1 MECIKVPM
9 SLTADNSTTG
19 EDFLGQLGPFF
30 VSLTPTEWLLLK
42 VGIFIVV
49 VVVAFVLDKVLR
61 RSISKYGKRVK
72 MEPHA
77 TNILKLV
84 VRLLVATGAVISVLV
99 LFEVPT
105 DLFLA
110 GGALT
115 GTAIG
120 FASTQTIGNFLA
132 GFYIMIS
139 RPFMVRD
146 YVKIGDVEGEVKEIT
161 INYTK
166 IYTPTYNITEIPN
179 KKVLD
184 SIILNYSGRKDIID
198 YSFKMGFPHLE
209 NRTNKQMIEDCI
221 KPTIDKFYE
230 KYKEVLPKK
239 PEASMLSMDRLG
251 REVNIRIYFPE
262 GKINDFYDLQ
272 PELMRDIVH
281 CWDKFKVDKCDES
294 CSS

>member
-1 MECIKVPM
+1 MFPAF
-9 SLTADNSTTG
+9 LTTDN
-19 EDFLGQLGPFF
+19 LILA
-30 VSLTPTEWLLLK
+30 
-42 VGIFIVV
+42 GIAIVIVV
-49 VVVAFVLDKVLR
+49 VAVVLDKVIR
-61 RSISKYGKRVK
+61 RSIAQYGKKVD

-77 TNILKLV
+77 INILKLV
-84 VRLLVATGAVISVLV
+84 VRILVAAGGVIALMV

-105 DLFLA
+105 GLFVT

-120 FASTQTIGNFLA
+120 FASTQTVGNFLA

-139 RPFMVRD
+139 RPFMVSD

-179 KKVLD
+179 RKVLD
-184 SIILNYSGRKDIID
+184 SIILNYSGKKNIID
-198 YSFKMGFPHLE
+198 YSFKMGFPHLD
-209 NRTNKQMIEDCI
+209 NRTNKQMLEDCI
-221 KPTIDKFYE
+221 NPTIEKFYK
-230 KYKEVLPKK
+230 KYKDALPKK

-251 REVNIRIYFPE
+251 REVSIRMYFPE
-262 GKINDFYDLQ
+262 GKINQFYDLQ

-281 CWDKFKVDKCDES
+281 CWDKFKADKCNGN
-294 CSS
+294 C

>member
-1 MECIKVPM
+1 MFPVF
-9 SLTADNSTTG
+9 LT
-19 EDFLGQLGPFF
+19 
-30 VSLTPTEWLLLK
+30 TEQIIDILIAL
-42 VGIFIVV
+42 VIIVV
-49 VVVAFVLDKVLR
+49 TFALDKLIR
-61 RSISKYGKRVK
+61 RSISQYGKRVN

-77 TNILKLV
+77 INILKLV
-84 VRLLVATGAVISVLV
+84 ARLIVVTAGIVALMS
-99 LFEVPT
+99 LFNVST
-105 DLFLA
+105 DWFL
-110 GGALT
+110 GFSALT

-184 SIILNYSGRKDIID
+184 SIILNYSGKVNIID

-209 NRTNKQMIEDCI
+209 NKTCKQLLEECI
-221 KPTIDKFYE
+221 KPTIENY
-230 KYKEVLPKK
+230 YKKHKDILPKK
-239 PEASMLSMDRLG
+239 PEASMLTMDRLG
-251 REVNIRIYFPE
+251 RELNIRMFFPE

-272 PELMRDIVH
+272 PELMQEIVN
-281 CWDKFKVDKCDES
+281 CWDTFKSEKCS
-294 CSS
+294 

>member
-1 MECIKVPM
+1 MFPAF
-9 SLTADNSTTG
+9 LNGDNLFHAG
-19 EDFLGQLGPFF
+19 
-30 VSLTPTEWLLLK
+30 VA
-42 VGIFIVV
+42 VVIVA
-49 VVVAFVLDKVLR
+49 VAFVLDKLIR
-61 RSISKYGKRVK
+61 RSISKYGKRVN

-77 TNILKLV
+77 VNVLKLV
-84 VRLLVATGAVISVLV
+84 ARIVVAVSAIVAFMGLFNVGTDWFLGIS
-99 LFEVPT
+99 
-105 DLFLA
+105 
-110 GGALT
+110 ALT

-184 SIILNYSGRKDIID
+184 SIILNYSGKKDIID

-221 KPTIDKFYE
+221 KPTIEKFYK
-230 KYKEVLPKK
+230 KYKDVLPKT

-251 REVNIRIYFPE
+251 REINVRMFFPE
-262 GKINDFYDLQ
+262 GKINEFYDLQ

-281 CWDKFKVDKCDES
+281 CWDKFKVDKCD
-294 CSS
+294 C

>member
-1 MECIKVPM
+1 MFPAFLN
-9 SLTADNSTTG
+9 SDN
-19 EDFLGQLGPFF
+19 
-30 VSLTPTEWLLLK
+30 LLLA
-42 VGIFIVV
+42 GITVVIVA
-49 VVVAFVLDKVLR
+49 VAFVLDKLIR
-61 RSISKYGKRVK
+61 RSITKYGKRVN

-77 TNILKLV
+77 INVLKLV
-84 VRLLVATGAVISVLV
+84 ARILVTVSAVVAFMGLFKVGTDWFLGIS
-99 LFEVPT
+99 
-105 DLFLA
+105 
-110 GGALT
+110 ALT

-166 IYTPTYNITEIPN
+166 VYTPTYNITEIPN

-184 SIILNYSGRKDIID
+184 SIIINYSGKKDIID
-198 YSFKMGFPHLE
+198 YSFKMGFPHLD

-221 KPTIDKFYE
+221 KPTIEKFYK
-230 KYKEVLPKK
+230 KYKDILLKK

-251 REVNIRIYFPE
+251 REINVRMFFPE

-281 CWDKFKVDKCDES
+281 CWDKFKVDKCD
-294 CSS
+294 C

>member
-1 MECIKVPM
+1 MLETLL
-9 SLTADNSTTG
+9 SADNIILEAIIAIVIIVVAVVLDKLIRRTISNYG
-19 EDFLGQLGPFF
+19 KRVEMEPHAINVLRL
-30 VSLTPTEWLLLK
+30 VAR
-42 VGIFIVV
+42 IVV
-49 VVVAFVLDKVLR
+49 VVSAVVAFMGLFQVGADWFLG
-61 RSISKYGKRVK
+61 IS
-72 MEPHA
+72 
-77 TNILKLV
+77 
-84 VRLLVATGAVISVLV
+84 
-99 LFEVPT
+99 
-105 DLFLA
+105 
-110 GGALT
+110 ALT

-198 YSFKMGFPHLE
+198 YTFKMGFPHLA

-230 KYKEVLPKK
+230 KYKDVLPKK
-239 PEASMLSMDRLG
+239 PEASMLTMDRLG
-251 REVNIRIYFPE
+251 REVNIRMFFPE
-262 GKINDFYDLQ
+262 GRINEFYDIQ

-281 CWDKFKVDKCDES
+281 CWDKFKTDKCNE
-294 CSS
+294 C

>member
-1 MECIKVPM
+1 VSNVFPAF
-9 SLTADNSTTG
+9 LNANNLFLAGTA
-19 EDFLGQLGPFF
+19 
-30 VSLTPTEWLLLK
+30 
-42 VGIFIVV
+42 IVI
-49 VVVAFVLDKVLR
+49 VVVAFVLDKLIR
-61 RSISKYGKRVK
+61 RSISKYGKRVD

-77 TNILKLV
+77 VNILKLV
-84 VRLLVATGAVISVLV
+84 SRIIVAVSGIVAFMGLFNVGTDWFLGIS
-99 LFEVPT
+99 
-105 DLFLA
+105 
-110 GGALT
+110 ALT

-179 KKVLD
+179 RKVLD
-184 SIILNYSGRKDIID
+184 SIILNYSGKKNIID
-198 YSFKMGFPHLE
+198 YSFKMGFPHLT

-221 KPTIDKFYE
+221 KPTIEKFYK
-230 KYKEVLPKK
+230 KYKDVLPKK
-239 PEASMLSMDRLG
+239 PEASMLTMDRLG
-251 REVNIRIYFPE
+251 REVNVRMFFPE
-262 GKINDFYDLQ
+262 GRINEFYDLQ

-281 CWDKFKVDKCDES
+281 CWDKFKVDKCDGN
-294 CSS
+294 C

>member
-1 MECIKVPM
+1 MF
-9 SLTADNSTTG
+9 LTADNSTKIEGFWDTIFLDLTG
-19 EDFLGQLGPFF
+19 TQKIILQLGI
-30 VSLTPTEWLLLK
+30 LL
-42 VGIFIVV
+42 VI

-61 RSISKYGKRVK
+61 RTIGKYGKKVD

-77 TNILKLV
+77 INIMKLV
-84 VRLLVATGAVISVLV
+84 VRLLVATGAVISILV
-99 LFEVPT
+99 LFQVPT

-120 FASTQTIGNFLA
+120 FASTQTVGNFLA

-198 YSFKMGFPHLE
+198 YSFKMGFPHLDD
-209 NRTNKQMIEDCI
+209 RTNKQMIEDCI

-230 KYKEVLPKK
+230 KYKDILTKK
-239 PEASMLSMDRLG
+239 PEASMLTMDRLG
-251 REVNIRIYFPE
+251 REVSIRMYFPE
-262 GKINDFYDLQ
+262 GRINEFYDLQ

-281 CWDKFKVDKCDES
+281 CWDKFKANKCDEN
-294 CSS
+294 CST

>member
-1 MECIKVPM
+1 MVP
-9 SLTADNSTTG
+9 A
-19 EDFLGQLGPFF
+19 F
-30 VSLTPTEWLLLK
+30 PTNGDL
-42 VGIFIVV
+42 FRVV
-49 VVVAFVLDKVLR
+49 IALVILVVTFVLDKLIR
-61 RSISKYGKRVK
+61 RSISQYGKRVDL
-72 MEPHA
+72 EPHA
-77 TNILKLV
+77 VNILKLV
-84 VRLLVATGAVISVLV
+84 ARLLIVTGGVIALMS

-120 FASTQTIGNFLA
+120 FASTQTVGNFLA

-179 KKVLD
+179 RKVLD
-184 SIILNYSGRKDIID
+184 SVILNYSGKKNIID

-209 NRTNKQMIEDCI
+209 NRTNKQLIEDCI
-221 KPTIDKFYE
+221 KPTIDKFYK
-230 KYKEVLPKK
+230 KYKDILTKK

-251 REVNIRIYFPE
+251 REVSIRMFFPE
-262 GKINDFYDLQ
+262 GRINDFYDIQ

-281 CWDKFKVDKCDES
+281 CWDKFKAEKCDKN
-294 CSS
+294 C

>member
-1 MECIKVPM
+1 MVTEFIM
-9 SLTADNSTTG
+9 N
-19 EDFLGQLGPFF
+19 GQLTQVIIALVIVA
-30 VSLTPTEWLLLK
+30 VSIT
-42 VGIFIVV
+42 
-49 VVVAFVLDKVLR
+49 LDKLIR
-61 RSISKYGKRVK
+61 RAVSKYGKRVD

-77 TNILKLV
+77 INILKLV
-84 VRLLVATGAVISVLV
+84 VRLLVVAGATIAMLS
-99 LFEVPT
+99 LFNVGT
-105 DLFLA
+105 DWFF
-110 GGALT
+110 GVSALT

-198 YSFKMGFPHLE
+198 YSFKMGFPHMD
-209 NRTNKQMIEDCI
+209 NKTN
-221 KPTIDKFYE
+221 
-230 KYKEVLPKK
+230 
-239 PEASMLSMDRLG
+239 
-251 REVNIRIYFPE
+251 
-262 GKINDFYDLQ
+262 
-272 PELMRDIVH
+272 
-281 CWDKFKVDKCDES
+281 
-294 CSS
+294 

>member
-1 MECIKVPM
+1 MVSNVVP
-9 SLTADNSTTG
+9 
-19 EDFLGQLGPFF
+19 DFLTNGNIIL
-30 VSLTPTEWLLLK
+30 
-42 VGIFIVV
+42 
-49 VVVAFVLDKVLR
+49 VVVALVIGAVTFVLDKLIR
-61 RSISKYGKRVK
+61 RAVSRYGKKVD

-77 TNILKLV
+77 INILKLV
-84 VRLLVATGAVISVLV
+84 ARLVTVSGGVVALMS
-99 LFEVPT
+99 LFKVPT

-120 FASTQTIGNFLA
+120 FASTQTVGNFLA

-166 IYTPTYNITEIPN
+166 IYTSTYNITEIPN

-184 SIILNYSGRKDIID
+184 SVILNYSGRKDIID

-209 NRTNKQMIEDCI
+209 NKPNKHLIDDCI
-221 KPTIDKFYE
+221 KPTIEKFYE
-230 KYKEVLPKK
+230 KHKDILPKK
-239 PEASMLSMDRLG
+239 PEASMLKMERLG
-251 REVNIRIYFPE
+251 REVMIRMFFPE
-262 GKINDFYDLQ
+262 GRINEFYDIQ
-272 PELMRDIVH
+272 PELMRDIIH
-281 CWDKFKVDKCDES
+281 CWDKFKAQKCD
-294 CSS
+294 

>member
-1 MECIKVPM
+1 MFPAF
-9 SLTADNSTTG
+9 LTNG
-19 EDFLGQLGPFF
+19 NIIL
-30 VSLTPTEWLLLK
+30 V
-42 VGIFIVV
+42 VGALVIGVV
-49 VVVAFVLDKVLR
+49 TFVLDKLIR
-61 RSISKYGKRVK
+61 RAVSRYGKKVD

-77 TNILKLV
+77 INILKLV
-84 VRLLVATGAVISVLV
+84 ARLLIVAGGVVALMS
-99 LFEVPT
+99 LFKVPT

-179 KKVLD
+179 RKVLD
-184 SIILNYSGRKDIID
+184 SIILNYSGKKDIID

-221 KPTIDKFYE
+221 KPTIDKFYK
-230 KYKEVLPKK
+230 KYKDVLPKK
-239 PEASMLSMDRLG
+239 PEASMLNMDRLG
-251 REVNIRIYFPE
+251 REVNIRMFFPE
-262 GKINDFYDLQ
+262 GRINEFYDLQ

-281 CWDKFKVDKCDES
+281 CWDKFKAQKCG
-294 CSS
+294 